1 MAVIEEMSH
10 RFLYSHKFESFLSLI
25 NFDRHNLFYFLQF
38 FLTTCCHYV
47 FVVFFNKMFLFEL
60 LKIKSDKFDRIF
72 GYINSNSTF
81 FNERIMMAIIQENE
95 NSNTSRRRVVKSSEP
110 SLYAR

>member
-1 MAVIEEMSH
+1 M
-10 RFLYSHKFESFLSLI
+10 YSCF
-25 NFDRHNLFYFLQF
+25 FY
-38 FLTTCCHYV
+38 
-47 FVVFFNKMFLFEL
+47 KMFLFEL

-81 FNERIMMAIIQENE
+81 FNERIMMAIIQEDE
-95 NSNTSRRRVVKSSEP
+95 NSNASRGRVLKSSEP